1 MSVLKLDFMVT
12 LALMERFMD
21 LSRTLT
27 MGLGHHGVSS
37 LRGQVRIV
45 KGISHSRGLR
55 KFFIDTSRGCSH
67 RREAGVRIIYLL
79 VKLGIE
85 VFAQPAD
92 VRRLLLIMVL
102 FLSPTAFSGR
112 FHAS

>member
-37 LRGQVRIV
+37 LRSQV
-45 KGISHSRGLR
+45 
-55 KFFIDTSRGCSH
+55 
-67 RREAGVRIIYLL
+67 
-79 VKLGIE
+79 
-85 VFAQPAD
+85 
-92 VRRLLLIMVL
+92 
-102 FLSPTAFSGR
+102 
-112 FHAS
+112 